1 MKIFQLKIKPN
12 KAQSNVCSP
21 SECGLNGNCE
31 ITNNVAVCVCR
42 QGFVGSKC
50 QYEDPCSVTK
60 RPCGANG
67 ACFPII
73 QSQTGQVSEQ
83 ISYHC
88 QCYSGFYGQNCE
100 FGKDK

>member
-1 MKIFQLKIKPN
+1 ML
-12 KAQSNVCSP
+12 
-21 SECGLNGNCE
+21 
-31 ITNNVAVCVCR
+31 VCVCR
-42 QGFVGSKC
+42 EGFVGSKC
-50 QYEDPCSVTK
+50 QAEDPCSASK

-73 QSQTGQVSEQ
+73 QTQNIAGQIHEQ

-100 FGKDK
+100 FGIISNTVALYLTKFIEFKVLKFKF